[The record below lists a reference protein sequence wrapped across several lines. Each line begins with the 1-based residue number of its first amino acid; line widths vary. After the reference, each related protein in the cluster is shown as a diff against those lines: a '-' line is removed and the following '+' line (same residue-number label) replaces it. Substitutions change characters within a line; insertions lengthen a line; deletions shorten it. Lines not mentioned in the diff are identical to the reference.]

1 MREEDFKN
9 MLLDLAVEMVK
20 DPYACVSDYL
30 LVLGKLYEI
39 TMSDIEARREAIK
52 LIEEFLEGR
61 KSGKNWQGFSGLVF
75 DLSEV
80 LRRIRKEEEERE
92 REKKREEGVMGL
104 LPELVRE
111 MAELFNTPDYPDWLL
126 RCSDLLQMLYYIDA
140 SENEE
145 ARAEAVAVVEEF
157 LHNRKTRSGGERKSF
172 GCLEE
177 ELEEIVRRLPPQPQ
191 ENSLT

>member
-1 MREEDFKN
+1 MREEDLKN

-52 LIEEFLEGR
+52 LIEEFLEVR

-92 REKKREEGVMGL
+92 REKKREEGFMGL

-157 LHNRKTRSGGERKSF
+157 LHNRKTSSGGERKSF

>member
-9 MLLDLAVEMVK
+9 MLLDLAVEMIK

-92 REKKREEGVMGL
+92 REKKREEGFMGL

-145 ARAEAVAVVEEF
+145 AKAEAVAVVEEF
-157 LHNRKTRSGGERKSF
+157 LHNRKTRAGGERKSF

>member
-1 MREEDFKN
+1 
-9 MLLDLAVEMVK
+9 
-20 DPYACVSDYL
+20 
-30 LVLGKLYEI
+30 LGKLYEI
-39 TMSDIEARREAIK
+39 MMSDIEARREAIR
-52 LIEEFLEGR
+52 LIAEFLEGR

-75 DLSEV
+75 DLSEI

-92 REKKREEGVMGL
+92 REKKREGGFMGL

-157 LHNRKTRSGGERKSF
+157 LHNRKTRSGVEKKSF
-172 GCLEE
+172 ECLEE
-177 ELEEIVRRLPPQPQ
+177 ELEEIVRRLLPQPQ
-191 ENSLT
+191 ENSFT

>member
-1 MREEDFKN
+1 MRDEDLKN

-20 DPYACVSDYL
+20 DSYACVSDYL

-39 TMSDIEARREAIK
+39 MMFDIEARREAIK

-92 REKKREEGVMGL
+92 REKKREEGFMGL

-191 ENSLT
+191 ENSIT

>member
-1 MREEDFKN
+1 MKEEDLKN
-9 MLLDLAVEMVK
+9 MLLDLTVEMVK

-39 TMSDIEARREAIK
+39 MMSDIEARREAIR
-52 LIEEFLEGR
+52 LIAEFLEGR

-75 DLSEV
+75 DLSEI

-92 REKKREEGVMGL
+92 REKKREGGFMGL

-157 LHNRKTRSGGERKSF
+157 LHNRKTRSGVEKKSF
-172 GCLEE
+172 ECLEE
-177 ELEEIVRRLPPQPQ
+177 ELEEIVRRLLPQPQ
-191 ENSLT
+191 ENSFT

>member
-1 MREEDFKN
+1 MREEDLRN

-20 DPYACVSDYL
+20 DPYVCVADYL
-30 LVLGKLYEI
+30 FILGKLYEI
-39 TMSDIEARREAIK
+39 MMSDIEARREAIR
-52 LIEEFLEGR
+52 LIEKFLEGR

-92 REKKREEGVMGL
+92 REKKRKKGFMGL

-111 MAELFNTPDYPDWLL
+111 MAELFTTPDYPDWLL
-126 RCSDLLQMLYYIDA
+126 RCSDLLRMLYYIDT

-157 LHNRKTRSGGERKSF
+157 LHNRKTSSVGERKSF
-172 GCLEE
+172 GWLEK

>member
-1 MREEDFKN
+1 MREEDLKN

-39 TMSDIEARREAIK
+39 TMSDIEARREAIR

-61 KSGKNWQGFSGLVF
+61 KSGKPWQGFSGLVF

-92 REKKREEGVMGL
+92 REKKREEGFMGL

-111 MAELFNTPDYPDWLL
+111 MAEFFTTPDYPDWLL
-126 RCSDLLQMLYYIDA
+126 RCSDLLQILYYIDA

-145 ARAEAVAVVEEF
+145 ARAEAVTVVEEF

>member
-1 MREEDFKN
+1 MREEDLKN
-9 MLLDLAVEMVK
+9 LLLDLAVEMVK

-39 TMSDIEARREAIK
+39 TMSDIEARREAIR

-61 KSGKNWQGFSGLVF
+61 KSGKNWQGFSRLAF
-75 DLSEV
+75 DLSEM

-92 REKKREEGVMGL
+92 REKEREEGFMGL

-126 RCSDLLQMLYYIDA
+126 RCSDLLQKLYYIDA

-157 LHNRKTRSGGERKSF
+157 LHNRKTRSGVEKKSF
-172 GCLEE
+172 ECLEE

-191 ENSLT
+191 ENSFT

>member
-1 MREEDFKN
+1 
-9 MLLDLAVEMVK
+9 
-20 DPYACVSDYL
+20 
-30 LVLGKLYEI
+30 
-39 TMSDIEARREAIK
+39 MSE
-52 LIEEFLEGR
+52 
-61 KSGKNWQGFSGLVF
+61 
-75 DLSEV
+75 
-80 LRRIRKEEEERE
+80 
-92 REKKREEGVMGL
+92 
-104 LPELVRE
+104 
-111 MAELFNTPDYPDWLL
+111 DYPDWLL

-157 LHNRKTRSGGERKSF
+157 LHIRKTRSGGERKSF

>member
-1 MREEDFKN
+1 MREEDLKN

-30 LVLGKLYEI
+30 LVLGQLYEI

-52 LIEEFLEGR
+52 LIKEFLEGR

-92 REKKREEGVMGL
+92 RKKERRRFYW
-104 LPELVRE
+104 P
-111 MAELFNTPDYPDWLL
+111 
-126 RCSDLLQMLYYIDA
+126 S
-140 SENEE
+140 
-145 ARAEAVAVVEEF
+145 AR
-157 LHNRKTRSGGERKSF
+157 T
-172 GCLEE
+172 C
-177 ELEEIVRRLPPQPQ
+177 
-191 ENSLT
+191 

>member
-1 MREEDFKN
+1 MREEDLKN
-9 MLLDLAVEMVK
+9 LLLDLAVEMVK

-39 TMSDIEARREAIK
+39 TMSDIEARREAIR

-61 KSGKNWQGFSGLVF
+61 KSGKNWQGFSRLAF
-75 DLSEV
+75 DLSEM

-92 REKKREEGVMGL
+92 REKEREEGFIGL

-111 MAELFNTPDYPDWLL
+111 MAELFTTPDYPDWLL
-126 RCSDLLQMLYYIDA
+126 RCSDLLQKLYYIDA

-157 LHNRKTRSGGERKSF
+157 LHNRKTRSGVEKKSF
-172 GCLEE
+172 ECLEE

-191 ENSLT
+191 ENSFT

>member
-1 MREEDFKN
+1 MREEDLKN

-20 DPYACVSDYL
+20 DPYACVADYL
-30 LVLGKLYEI
+30 LILGKLYEI
-39 TMSDIEARREAIK
+39 TMSDIEARREAIG

-80 LRRIRKEEEERE
+80 LRRIRKEEEERG
-92 REKKREEGVMGL
+92 REKKREEGFMGL

-145 ARAEAVAVVEEF
+145 ARAEAVAVLEEF

>member
-1 MREEDFKN
+1 MKEEDLKN
-9 MLLDLAVEMVK
+9 MLLDLTVEMVK
-20 DPYACVSDYL
+20 DPYACVFDYL
-30 LVLGKLYEI
+30 FVLGKLYEI
-39 TMSDIEARREAIK
+39 MMSDIEAR
-52 LIEEFLEGR
+52 R
-61 KSGKNWQGFSGLVF
+61 KSGKNWQGFSGLVL

-92 REKKREEGVMGL
+92 RKQKREKGFMGL

-111 MAELFNTPDYPDWLL
+111 MAELFSTPDYPDWLL
-126 RCSDLLQMLYYIDA
+126 RCSDLLGMLYYIDA

-157 LHNRKTRSGGERKSF
+157 LHNRKTRSRGERKSF
-172 GCLEE
+172 GYLEE

>member
-1 MREEDFKN
+1 MREEDLKN

-75 DLSEV
+75 DLSEI
-80 LRRIRKEEEERE
+80 LGRIRKEEEE
-92 REKKREEGVMGL
+92 KKREEGFMGL

-111 MAELFNTPDYPDWLL
+111 MAELFKTPDYPDWLL

-140 SENEE
+140 SENEG

>member
-1 MREEDFKN
+1 MREQDLKN

-30 LVLGKLYEI
+30 LILGKLYEI
-39 TMSDIEARREAIK
+39 TMSDIGARREAIR

-75 DLSEV
+75 DLSEI

-92 REKKREEGVMGL
+92 REKKREKGFIGL

-145 ARAEAVAVVEEF
+145 AKAEAVAVVEEF
-157 LHNRKTRSGGERKSF
+157 LHNRKTRSGVEKKSF
-172 GCLEE
+172 ECLEE

>member
-1 MREEDFKN
+1 MREEDLKN

-20 DPYACVSDYL
+20 DPYVCVADYL
-30 LVLGKLYEI
+30 FILGKLYEI
-39 TMSDIEARREAIK
+39 MMSDIEARREAIR

-92 REKKREEGVMGL
+92 REKKRKEGFMGL

-111 MAELFNTPDYPDWLL
+111 MAELFTTPDYPDWLL
-126 RCSDLLQMLYYIDA
+126 RCSDLLRMLYYIDA

-157 LHNRKTRSGGERKSF
+157 LHNRKTSSVGERKSF
-172 GCLEE
+172 GWLEK

>member
-39 TMSDIEARREAIK
+39 MMSDIEARREAIR
-52 LIEEFLEGR
+52 LIAEFLEGR

-80 LRRIRKEEEERE
+80 LRRIRKEEGERE
-92 REKKREEGVMGL
+92 REKKREEGFMGL

>member
-1 MREEDFKN
+1 MKEEDLKN
-9 MLLDLAVEMVK
+9 MLLDLTVEMVK

-30 LVLGKLYEI
+30 FALGKLYEI
-39 TMSDIEARREAIK
+39 MMSDIGARREAIR

-92 REKKREEGVMGL
+92 RKKKREEGFMGL

-126 RCSDLLQMLYYIDA
+126 RCSDLLRMLYCIDA

-157 LHNRKTRSGGERKSF
+157 LHNQKTRSVGERKSF
-172 GCLEE
+172 GWLEK

-191 ENSLT
+191 ESSLT

>member
-1 MREEDFKN
+1 MKEEDLKN
-9 MLLDLAVEMVK
+9 MLLDLTVEMVK

-30 LVLGKLYEI
+30 FVLGKLYEI
-39 TMSDIEARREAIK
+39 MMSDIGARREAIR

-61 KSGKNWQGFSGLVF
+61 KSGENWQGFSGLVF

-92 REKKREEGVMGL
+92 RKKKREEGFMGL

-126 RCSDLLQMLYYIDA
+126 RCSDLLRMLYYIDA

-172 GCLEE
+172 GWLEK

-191 ENSLT
+191 ESSLT